1 MRIHTLKILGLGF
14 VAAAGLSTF
23 LIPASAQQQLVPIVM
38 MPLKDIYV
46 STGGAG
52 PMNSSNDGIIMG
64 KTSVIVVDVK
74 LTPESEKQVMAD
86 IAKLTPKPVKTAI
99 ITHSDNDHAYG
110 LAALPKGIEVVAQQ
124 NARKEMEESLADP
137 QGGAPKDYLPTHT
150 VDKKESITIDG
161 VRFQLL
167 HVAPAHTSGDLIV
180 YLPDKKI
187 VFAGDLIN
195 SNLAFPLI
203 HLEKHGSSE
212 GWVAMAKAMLEL
224 DADTYV
230 PGHGAIETKADVQ
243 SELAKVEDRRA
254 QVKAMVDQGKS
265 LDEIREAFG
274 ETNIKTGPGSPGS
287 RLLTMT
293 QVVYRELTGK

>member
-1 MRIHTLKILGLGF
+1 MRIDAVRTLGLVF
-14 VAAAGLSTF
+14 AAAVGPFIFSF
-23 LIPASAQQQLVPIVM
+23 SASAQQQIVPIEM
-38 MPLKDIYV
+38 MPLKDIYL

-52 PMNSSNDGIIMG
+52 PMNSSNDGIVIG

-74 LTPESEKQVMAD
+74 LTPESEKQVTAD
-86 IAKLTPKPVKTAI
+86 IAKVTPKPVKTAI

-110 LAALPKGIEVVAQQ
+110 LSALPKGIEIIAQQ
-124 NARKEMEESLADP
+124 NAKKEMEESLSDP

-150 VDKKESITIDG
+150 VDKKESVTIDG

-167 HVAPAHTSGDLIV
+167 HVAAAHTSGDLIV

-203 HLEKHGSSE
+203 HLEKRGSSE

-230 PGHGAIETKADVQ
+230 PGHGSIQTKADVQ
-243 SELAKVEDRRA
+243 NELKKVEDRRA
-254 QVKAMVDQGKS
+254 QVKAMVEQGKS